1 MKTAKDYF
9 NEFSKDLS
17 KLDDEG
23 FISRFNGTVG
33 IPAFGVARQGYLW
46 AIREELQKRK
56 IDFSFVGDDKVMSY
70 ANVVFLRNNKLFRF
84 SELDK
89 EDANNEFQKYMRE
102 NHSEKMQFNPKIID
116 YDDEQIRFGMQKHQ
130 GVLVMKT
137 NNIAKKTTGNNV

>member
-1 MKTAKDYF
+1 MKITKDYF

-23 FISRFNGTVG
+23 FISRFNREVG
-33 IPAFGVARQGYLW
+33 IPTFGVARQGYLW

-56 IDFSFVGDDKVMSY
+56 IDFSSVGDDKVMSY

-130 GVLVMKT
+130 GVLVMET